1 MIVNSVHKKINGITR
16 DVQRYEKL
24 PMAEQADWARGQTVT
39 TQTSFFKDGLLYGSF
54 NNSNILCSFC
64 GCNIVE

>member
-1 MIVNSVHKKINGITR
+1 MIVNYVHKKINGITR

-39 TQTSFFKDGLLYGSF
+39 TQTIFLKVDYFMEALTIVIFCALLADAT
-54 NNSNILCSFC
+54 L
-64 GCNIVE
+64 